1 MICGIS
7 SFRHDD
13 DDEGQSLPKS
23 SKKKHRG
30 TTATA
35 TANFNNGGNSK
46 NPYSSRG
53 LEKFTSVVSDLESR
67 KEKILARTVS
77 DGGDDVSMVRFK
89 YSGTKEWVPI
99 VVRRREDNGGKNNLL
114 PSIPLSKLPEE
125 VEKTGGKAE
134 KKLRKHVTWN
144 EGAGKK

>member
-13 DDEGQSLPKS
+13 DERQSLPKS

-30 TTATA
+30 TTAA
-35 TANFNNGGNSK
+35 AINNGGNSK

-53 LEKFTSVVSDLESR
+53 LEKFTSVVSDLEAR

-99 VVRRREDNGGKNNLL
+99 VVRRREDNGGKNNL
-114 PSIPLSKLPEE
+114 PSSPLSKLPEE
-125 VEKTGGKAE
+125 VEKPGGKAE